1 MKTKQKR
8 DRRHRLLRK
17 NGSRCYWCHE
27 VFLPHLLTLD
37 HLKPRSRGGSN
48 KLENLRLACFPCN
61 NRRGDSLFRKSRL
74 PTIPQ
79 TPQSDKR

>member
-8 DRRHRLLRK
+8 DRRVRLLRK
-17 NGSRCYWCHE
+17 NGPRCYWCHAT
-27 VFLPHLLTLD
+27 FLPSQLTLD

-61 NRRGDSLFRKSRL
+61 NRRSDSLERPGRSL
-74 PTIPQ
+74 IYL
-79 TPQSDKR
+79 